1 MKLKK
6 IASLALAGVMAVS
19 MLAGCSTAS
28 NNQPEQ
34 PEQPTN
40 PAAGYS
46 TMVGNNL
53 SAAAKSKVTMSDSN
67 DLDKALESA
76 MDYVAG
82 SSIAGAYNFNLIS
95 TLTNVNWSDNKVVNG
110 DDMLE
115 AALADLID
123 GMKAENAVT
132 DGTVTSFN
140 VLDPYEN
147 ANDSVRKDDDRN
159 IALMYVI
166 DGRVGYDSVMKQVAK
181 ALESNIMNLKT
192 DFRGDATNPDGNK
205 WEDGDSADLALDYN
219 YVVSVSAD
227 TITLDANHGKSVT
240 VVAVNVARNLGE

>member
-82 SSIAGAYNFNLIS
+82 SSIAGAYNSNLIS
-95 TLTNVNWSDNKVVNG
+95 TLKCVNWGTNYVSNDA
-110 DDMLE
+110 MLE
-115 AALADLID
+115 AALKDMID
-123 GMKAENAVT
+123 GMKAENAVSASVEDT
-132 DGTVTSFN
+132 FK

-147 ANDSVRKDDDRN
+147 ANDDERKDDDRN

-181 ALESNIMNLKT
+181 ALESDIMDLKT
-192 DFRGDATNPDGNK
+192 DFRASDGQNNYV
-205 WEDGDSADLALDYN
+205 GTDSDSLALDYN

>member
-6 IASLALAGVMAVS
+6 IASLMLAGVMAVS

-40 PAAGYS
+40 PATGYS

-95 TLTNVNWSDNKVVNG
+95 TLKCVNWGTNYVSNDA
-110 DDMLE
+110 MLE
-115 AALADLID
+115 AALKDMID
-123 GMKAENAVT
+123 GMKAENEVSAEIDDT
-132 DGTVTSFN
+132 FD
-140 VLDPYEN
+140 VLDPYKN

-192 DFRGDATNPDGNK
+192 DFRASDGKND
-205 WEDGDSADLALDYN
+205 WVTGDSADLALDYN

>member
-6 IASLALAGVMAVS
+6 IASLMLTGVMAVS

-40 PAAGYS
+40 PATGYS

-53 SAAAKSKVTMSDSN
+53 GAAAKSKVTMSDSN

-82 SSIAGAYNFNLIS
+82 SSIAGAYNSNLIS
-95 TLTNVNWSDNKVVNG
+95 TLKSVNWSNAPISNDT
-110 DDMLE
+110 MLE
-115 AALADLID
+115 AALKDLID
-123 GMKAENAVT
+123 NMKAENEVSAEIDDT
-132 DGTVTSFN
+132 FD
-140 VLDPYEN
+140 VLDPYKN
-147 ANDSVRKDDDRN
+147 ADDDERKDDDRN

-166 DGRVGYDSVMKQVAK
+166 DGRVGYDAVMKQVASQ
-181 ALESNIMNLKT
+181 LEHEIEALKT
-192 DFRGDATNPDGNK
+192 DYRVQGVNTV
-205 WEDGDSADLALDYN
+205 LDYN

>member
-82 SSIAGAYNFNLIS
+82 SSIAGAYNSNLIS
-95 TLTNVNWSDNKVVNG
+95 TLKCVNWGTNCVSNDA
-110 DDMLE
+110 MLE
-115 AALADLID
+115 AALKDMID
-123 GMKAENAVT
+123 GMKAENAVSASVEDT
-132 DGTVTSFN
+132 FK

-147 ANDSVRKDDDRN
+147 ANDDERKDDDRN

-181 ALESNIMNLKT
+181 ALESDIMDLKT
-192 DFRGDATNPDGNK
+192 DFRASDGQNNYV
-205 WEDGDSADLALDYN
+205 GTDSDSLALDYN

>member
-6 IASLALAGVMAVS
+6 IASLMLAGVMAVS

-40 PAAGYS
+40 PATGYS

-53 SAAAKSKVTMSDSN
+53 GAAAKSKVTMSDSN

-95 TLTNVNWSDNKVVNG
+95 TLKCVNWGTNYVSNDA
-110 DDMLE
+110 MLE
-115 AALADLID
+115 AALKDMID
-123 GMKAENAVT
+123 GMKAENEVSAEIDDT
-132 DGTVTSFN
+132 FD
-140 VLDPYEN
+140 VLDPYKN

-181 ALESNIMNLKT
+181 AQESNIMNLKT
-192 DFRGDATNPDGNK
+192 DFRASDGKND
-205 WEDGDSADLALDYN
+205 WVTGDSADLALDYN

>member
-40 PAAGYS
+40 PATGYS

-67 DLDKALESA
+67 DLDKALES
-76 MDYVAG
+76 
-82 SSIAGAYNFNLIS
+82 
-95 TLTNVNWSDNKVVNG
+95 
-110 DDMLE
+110 
-115 AALADLID
+115 
-123 GMKAENAVT
+123 
-132 DGTVTSFN
+132 
-140 VLDPYEN
+140 
-147 ANDSVRKDDDRN
+147 
-159 IALMYVI
+159 
-166 DGRVGYDSVMKQVAK
+166 
-181 ALESNIMNLKT
+181 NIMNLKT
-192 DFRGDATNPDGNK
+192 DFRASDGKND
-205 WEDGDSADLALDYN
+205 WVTGDSADLALDYN

>member
-6 IASLALAGVMAVS
+6 IASLMLAGVMAVS

-40 PAAGYS
+40 PATGYS

-53 SAAAKSKVTMSDSN
+53 GAAAKSKVTMSDSN

-82 SSIAGAYNFNLIS
+82 SSIAGAYNSNLIS
-95 TLTNVNWSDNKVVNG
+95 TLKSVNWSNAPISNDT
-110 DDMLE
+110 MLE
-115 AALADLID
+115 AALKDLID
-123 GMKAENAVT
+123 NMKAENEVSAEIDDT
-132 DGTVTSFN
+132 FD
-140 VLDPYEN
+140 VLDPYKN
-147 ANDSVRKDDDRN
+147 ANDDERKDDDRN

-166 DGRVGYDSVMKQVAK
+166 DGRVGYDAVMKQVASQ
-181 ALESNIMNLKT
+181 LEHEIEALKT
-192 DFRGDATNPDGNK
+192 DYRVQGVNTV
-205 WEDGDSADLALDYN
+205 LDYN

>member
-6 IASLALAGVMAVS
+6 IASLMLAGVMAVS

-40 PAAGYS
+40 PATGYS

-53 SAAAKSKVTMSDSN
+53 GAAAKSKVTMSDSN

-95 TLTNVNWSDNKVVNG
+95 TLKSVNWSNAPISNDT
-110 DDMLE
+110 MLE
-115 AALADLID
+115 KALKDLID
-123 GMKAENAVT
+123 NMKAENEVSAEIDDT
-132 DGTVTSFN
+132 FD
-140 VLDPYEN
+140 VLDPYV
-147 ANDSVRKDDDRN
+147 NDDTQRKDDDRN

-166 DGRVGYDSVMKQVAK
+166 DGRVGYDAVMKQVASQ
-181 ALESNIMNLKT
+181 LEHEIEALKT
-192 DFRGDATNPDGNK
+192 DYRVQGVNTV
-205 WEDGDSADLALDYN
+205 LDYN

>member
-1 MKLKK
+1 MKLKNF
-6 IASLALAGVMAVS
+6 ASLLLAGVMSVS
-19 MLAGCSTAS
+19 MLTACG
-28 NNQPEQ
+28 NAVNEQPTQ

-40 PAAGYS
+40 PATGYS

-95 TLTNVNWSDNKVVNG
+95 TLKCVNWGTNYVSNDA
-110 DDMLE
+110 MLE

-123 GMKAENAVT
+123 SMKAENAVSAPINT
-132 DGTVTSFN
+132 TFD
-140 VLDPYEN
+140 VLDPYQT
-147 ANDSVRKDDDRN
+147 NDDSERKDDDRN

-166 DGRVGYDSVMKQVAK
+166 DGAVGYDSVMKQVASQ
-181 ALESNIMNLKT
+181 LEHEIEALKT
-192 DFRGDATNPDGNK
+192 DYRVQGVNTV
-205 WEDGDSADLALDYN
+205 LDYN

-227 TITLDANHGKSVT
+227 TITLTGDHDKSVT

>member
-40 PAAGYS
+40 PATGYS

-82 SSIAGAYNFNLIS
+82 SSIAGAYNSNLIS
-95 TLTNVNWSDNKVVNG
+95 TLTNVNYSDNTYVN
-110 DDMLE
+110 DNAMLK

-132 DGTVTSFN
+132 EGTVASFN

-192 DFRGDATNPDGNK
+192 DFRASDGKNNYVT
-205 WEDGDSADLALDYN
+205 GDSADLALDYN

>member
-6 IASLALAGVMAVS
+6 IASLMLAGVMAVS

-40 PAAGYS
+40 PATGYS

-53 SAAAKSKVTMSDSN
+53 GAAAKSKVTMSDSN

-76 MDYVAG
+76 MNYVAG
-82 SSIAGAYNFNLIS
+82 SSIAGAYNSNLIS
-95 TLTNVNWSDNKVVNG
+95 TLKSVNWSNAPISNDT
-110 DDMLE
+110 MLE
-115 AALADLID
+115 AALKDLID
-123 GMKAENAVT
+123 NMKAENEVSAEIDDT
-132 DGTVTSFN
+132 FD
-140 VLDPYEN
+140 VLDPYKN
-147 ANDSVRKDDDRN
+147 ANDDERKDDDRN

-166 DGRVGYDSVMKQVAK
+166 DGRVGYDAVMKQVASQ
-181 ALESNIMNLKT
+181 LEHEIEALKT
-192 DFRGDATNPDGNK
+192 DYRVQGVNTV
-205 WEDGDSADLALDYN
+205 LDYN

>member
-40 PAAGYS
+40 PATGYS

-82 SSIAGAYNFNLIS
+82 SSIAGAYNSNLIS
-95 TLTNVNWSDNKVVNG
+95 TLTNVNWSDNTSVNNNA
-110 DDMLE
+110 MLK

-132 DGTVTSFN
+132 EGTATSFN

-192 DFRGDATNPDGNK
+192 DFRADDGKNNYVP
-205 WEDGDSADLALDYN
+205 GDSADLALDYN

>member
-40 PAAGYS
+40 PATGYS

-53 SAAAKSKVTMSDSN
+53 GAAAKSKVTMSDSN

-76 MDYVAG
+76 MNYVAG
-82 SSIAGAYNFNLIS
+82 SSIAGAYNSNLIS
-95 TLTNVNWSDNKVVNG
+95 TLKSVNWSNAPISNDT
-110 DDMLE
+110 MLE
-115 AALADLID
+115 AALKDLID
-123 GMKAENAVT
+123 NMKAENEVSAEIDDT
-132 DGTVTSFN
+132 FD
-140 VLDPYEN
+140 VLDPYKSDDDE
-147 ANDSVRKDDDRN
+147 RKDDDRN
-159 IALMYVI
+159 ITLMYVI
-166 DGRVGYDSVMKQVAK
+166 DGRVGYDAVMKQVASQ
-181 ALESNIMNLKT
+181 LEHEIEALKT
-192 DFRGDATNPDGNK
+192 DYRVQGVNTV
-205 WEDGDSADLALDYN
+205 LDYN

>member
-1 MKLKK
+1 MKLKNF
-6 IASLALAGVMAVS
+6 ASLLLAGVMSVS
-19 MLAGCSTAS
+19 MLTACG
-28 NNQPEQ
+28 NAVNEQ

-40 PAAGYS
+40 PATGYS

-95 TLTNVNWSDNKVVNG
+95 TLKCVNWGTNYVSNDT
-110 DDMLE
+110 MLE

-123 GMKAENAVT
+123 SMKAENAVSAPINT
-132 DGTVTSFN
+132 TFD
-140 VLDPYEN
+140 VLDPYQT
-147 ANDSVRKDDDRN
+147 NDDSERKDDDRN

-166 DGRVGYDSVMKQVAK
+166 DGAVGYDSVMKQVASQ
-181 ALESNIMNLKT
+181 LEHEIEALKT
-192 DFRGDATNPDGNK
+192 DYRVQGVNTV
-205 WEDGDSADLALDYN
+205 LDYN

-227 TITLDANHGKSVT
+227 TITLTGDHDKSVT

>member
-6 IASLALAGVMAVS
+6 IASLMLAGVMAVS

-40 PAAGYS
+40 PATGYS

-53 SAAAKSKVTMSDSN
+53 GAAAKSKVTMSDSN

-95 TLTNVNWSDNKVVNG
+95 TLKCVNWGTKKVSN
-110 DDMLE
+110 DTMLE
-115 AALADLID
+115 AALKDLID
-123 GMKAENAVT
+123 NMKAENEVSAEIDDT
-132 DGTVTSFN
+132 FD
-140 VLDPYEN
+140 VLDPYQTADDDE
-147 ANDSVRKDDDRN
+147 RKDDDRN

-166 DGRVGYDSVMKQVAK
+166 DGRVGYDAVMKQVASQ
-181 ALESNIMNLKT
+181 LEHEIEALKT
-192 DFRGDATNPDGNK
+192 DYRVEGVNTV
-205 WEDGDSADLALDYN
+205 LDYN

-227 TITLDANHGKSVT
+227 TIALDANHGKSVT

>member
-82 SSIAGAYNFNLIS
+82 SSIAGAYNSNLIS
-95 TLTNVNWSDNKVVNG
+95 TLTNVNWSNNNDVNN
-110 DDMLE
+110 DAMLK

-132 DGTVTSFN
+132 DGTVASFD
-140 VLDPYEN
+140 VLDPYVN
-147 ANDSVRKDDDRN
+147 TNDDQRKDDDRN

-166 DGRVGYDSVMKQVAK
+166 DGRVGYDAVMKQVASQ
-181 ALESNIMNLKT
+181 LEHEIEALKT
-192 DFRGDATNPDGNK
+192 DYREQNVNTV
-205 WEDGDSADLALDYN
+205 LDYN